1 MPENVGFVGGDA
13 SCFTV
18 MLFDAV
24 PPALVAVH
32 VSAIAPSL
40 VTGVGPQPLGS
51 TTGEPLSARFQVT
64 LTGPVYQPW
73 APVGAPGLTLGE
85 IVGGV
90 VSSACCTALS
100 ARSKPKPQS
109 RSGTPAVAV
118 QSVALA
124 GFVRIA

>member
-1 MPENVGFVGGDA
+1 MPENVGVVGGDA
-13 SCFTV
+13 SCFTG
-18 MLFDAV
+18 MLLDAV
-24 PPALVAVH
+24 PPAMVGVH
-32 VSAIAPSL
+32 RRAIPPPPA
-40 VTGVGPQPLGS
+40 TGVGPQPFGS

-73 APVGAPGLTLGE
+73 APVGEPGLTAGE
-85 IVGGV
+85 MVGGV
-90 VSSACCTALS
+90 VSSACCISPS

-118 QSVALA
+118 QSVVLA